1 MGTEVVKAVN
11 AADDLEL
18 VAMVDDGDWLFNVA
32 DAGAQVVVDFTR
44 PDVVMDNIR
53 FCIDQNIHC
62 VVGTTGFDEARLA
75 TIAEWL
81 EPKPELGV
89 VIAPNFG
96 IGAVLLMR
104 FAQEAARFFPSV
116 EVVELHHPNKVDAPS
131 GTAAR
136 TARLVAAARRAAGL
150 PPAPDA
156 TTDALP
162 GARGADVEG
171 VPVHAVRLA
180 GPRGT
185 PGGAHGR
192 RGGDADAAPRLLRP
206 GLVHAG
212 GTAGGAGD
220 LPPTRDSRSASRAS
234 WASELGVR
242 PTAPPA
248 FGPPVQGPPDSC
260 MVLDAPRGRK
270 ASRIRPPGS
279 PDAKH
284 GVELDI
290 QPRTMPGRV

>member
-1 MGTEVVKAVN
+1 MRGADPEFASRARAGKPDRITSTSTPDQQDAASPDGALPLVNVGVLGARGRMGTEVVKAVN
-11 AADDLEL
+11 EADDLEL

-75 TIAEWL
+75 TVAEWL

-96 IGAVLLMR
+96 IGAVLLMK

-131 GTAAR
+131 GTAVR

-150 PPAPDA
+150 PPSPDA
-156 TTDALP
+156 KTDALP
-162 GARGADVEG
+162 GARGSEVDG
-171 VPVHAVRLA
+171 VP
-180 GPRGT
+180 
-185 PGGAHGR
+185 
-192 RGGDADAAPRLLRP
+192 
-206 GLVHAG
+206 
-212 GTAGGAGD
+212 
-220 LPPTRDSRSASRAS
+220 
-234 WASELGVR
+234 E
-242 PTAPPA
+242 
-248 FGPPVQGPPDSC
+248 
-260 MVLDAPRGRK
+260 
-270 ASRIRPPGS
+270 
-279 PDAKH
+279 
-284 GVELDI
+284 
-290 QPRTMPGRV
+290 